1 MRWIVLTGMLFLLL
15 SLTITT
21 GLATEEDKYDSLR
34 RFSDVLDLVERHYVR
49 DVTRK
54 ELVGGAI
61 QGMLHELD
69 PHSRFMNKKEFSEM
83 QEGTQGKFDGIG
95 IEISMPNGRLT
106 VVSPIDDTPAY
117 RAGLQSGDL
126 ILEIEGESTQDMTM
140 LEAVKKIKGPKG
152 TEVELTILHKEG
164 KAPEKVAIVRD
175 SIPIISVKSE
185 QLEEGYVLLRVTTF
199 SENTTRELHKA
210 LRKHRKNG
218 PIKGVVL
225 DLRNNPGGLLE
236 QAVTVTDTFISKGM
250 IVYTQGKDERSRRDY
265 LAKPSNSDEDSPMV
279 VLTNAG
285 SASASEIVAGAL
297 QDHKRALLMGEKTF
311 GKGSVQVV
319 IPLSDGS
326 GVKMTT
332 ALYYTPSGRSIQ
344 AQGIEPDLLIPFEVP
359 VSKKDKPAFSV
370 LREKNLSGHLE
381 NSSKSKKVQK
391 ENGSAKVRE
400 MLARDNQL
408 RLALQMVKSLPR
420 IKSLQ

>member
-1 MRWIVLTGMLFLLL
+1 MRWIVLTGALLLLL
-15 SLTITT
+15 SLTIAT

-34 RFSDVLDLVERHYVR
+34 SFSEVLDLVERHYVR
-49 DVTRK
+49 DVTRA
-54 ELVGGAI
+54 ELVRGAI

-69 PHSRFMNKKEFSEM
+69 PHSRYMDKKEFEEM
-83 QEGTQGKFDGIG
+83 QEGTSGEFSGIG
-95 IEISMPNGRLT
+95 IEISMQSGRLT
-106 VVSPIDDTPAY
+106 VVSPIEDTPAY

-126 ILEIEGESTQDMTM
+126 ILEIEGESTQDITIM
-140 LEAVKKIKGPKG
+140 EAVNKIKGPKG

-164 KAPEKVAIVRD
+164 KAPEKVSIVRD
-175 SIPIISVKSE
+175 TIPIVSVKSE

-199 SENTTRELHKA
+199 NEHTTDELHKA
-210 LRKHRKNG
+210 LRKHRKDG

-236 QAVTVTDTFISKGM
+236 QAVTVTDAFIPKGM

-265 LAKPSNSDEDSPMV
+265 LAKSSTGDVDSPMV
-279 VLTNAG
+279 VLVNAG

-319 IPLSDGS
+319 IPLADGT

-332 ALYYTPSGRSIQ
+332 ALYYTPGGRSIQ
-344 AQGIEPDLLIPFEVP
+344 AQGIEPDLLVPFEVP
-359 VSKKDKPAFSV
+359 ASEEDRPAFSV

-381 NSSKSKKVQK
+381 NSSKSKKVLK
-391 ENGSAKVRE
+391 ENGSAKVRK

-420 IKSLQ
+420 IKSLN